1 LVAAAV
7 VTKKQQTEFMQEIQP
22 SLLKY
27 IIIKQ
32 DESTFCRFKNNTTI
46 KRMTLQLQQL

>member
-1 LVAAAV
+1 
-7 VTKKQQTEFMQEIQP
+7 MQEIQP

-32 DESTFCRFKNNTTI
+32 DESTFCRFKKTI
-46 KRMTLQLQQL
+46 RQYKTKLTLQLQQL

>member
-1 LVAAAV
+1 MG
-7 VTKKQQTEFMQEIQP
+7 FMQEIQP

-32 DESTFCRFKNNTTI
+32 DESVDLKKQYDNI
-46 KRMTLQLQQL
+46 KTKLTLQLQQL

>member
-1 LVAAAV
+1 
-7 VTKKQQTEFMQEIQP
+7 MQEIQP

-32 DESTFCRFKNNTTI
+32 DESTFVDLKNNNDNI
-46 KRMTLQLQQL
+46 KRN